1 MCHGA
6 FDLVHPGHLNHFEEA
21 KKFGDILVVTI
32 TADNF
37 IKKSIHNPY
46 FTQDIRYNF
55 LKNIKI
61 IDYVFIVNDSSAIP
75 VLEKI
80 KPHYYCKGIEYSKSD
95 NIGNLN
101 KEKKILFKNK
111 GQIKFLG
118 GAVQSSS
125 KIISNNFFK
134 FENDELQKYIKNLD
148 FSILNKVIEKIKNLK
163 VIVIGETIVDQYTF
177 VKTSGVSPKANT
189 LSCTELEDL
198 FMPGGTLATY
208 RFLSS
213 FIKNTDHISIINK
226 YNNNF
231 FKKIIKISP
240 NIVKSANFKKLIKK
254 RIVERGTNTALN
266 KILTINEYD
275 EGSLSVKDEKIILN
289 KLKKKIPKADLII
302 AQDFGHGFFTKKI
315 KNLLQKNH
323 KKLSINVQT
332 NSLNYGFNIINKQYK
347 KAKIFSLDER
357 ELELFSSAKE
367 LNHKICL
374 KDLTNEMNARK
385 GFLTC
390 GAKFSLLFSKNKF
403 FKIPVI
409 NKKTTDT
416 VGAGDIFHAI
426 ASVSSSVTNDDNFTL
441 FLAQVAGAHAV
452 DILGNSDY
460 PKLNEIIDTVKFYE
474 SNIGKK

>member
-1 MCHGA
+1 M
-6 FDLVHPGHLNHFEEA
+6 
-21 KKFGDILVVTI
+21 KK
-32 TADNF
+32 A
-37 IKKSIHNPY
+37 
-46 FTQDIRYNF
+46 
-55 LKNIKI
+55 
-61 IDYVFIVNDSSAIP
+61 
-75 VLEKI
+75 
-80 KPHYYCKGIEYSKSD
+80 
-95 NIGNLN
+95 
-101 KEKKILFKNK
+101 
-111 GQIKFLG
+111 
-118 GAVQSSS
+118 
-125 KIISNNFFK
+125 
-134 FENDELQKYIKNLD
+134 
-148 FSILNKVIEKIKNLK
+148 
-163 VIVIGETIVDQYTF
+163 
-177 VKTSGVSPKANT
+177 
-189 LSCTELEDL
+189 
-198 FMPGGTLATY
+198 
-208 RFLSS
+208 
-213 FIKNTDHISIINK
+213 
-226 YNNNF
+226 
-231 FKKIIKISP
+231 
-240 NIVKSANFKKLIKK
+240 
-254 RIVERGTNTALN
+254 
-266 KILTINEYD
+266 
-275 EGSLSVKDEKIILN
+275 
-289 KLKKKIPKADLII
+289 IPKADLII
-302 AQDFGHGFFTKKI
+302 AQDFGHGFYKKN